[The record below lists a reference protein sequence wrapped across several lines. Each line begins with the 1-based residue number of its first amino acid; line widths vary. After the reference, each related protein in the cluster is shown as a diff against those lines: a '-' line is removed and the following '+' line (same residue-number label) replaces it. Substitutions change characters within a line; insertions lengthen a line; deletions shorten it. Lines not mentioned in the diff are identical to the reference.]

1 MQGICSTTF
10 KLACRKFGIK
20 LGPLHD
26 QSQPNTTR
34 PGAMLDGDFEYG
46 SVELEDASGEDLRRS
61 DMQDLRYP
69 CFDTD
74 THENMMFSPHAYA
87 QMRGT
92 EEEETDAWPSELY
105 DDDTASSLSDG
116 LEWTSSSGASSPRHS
131 SESLEPE
138 VLGLSS
144 LRSCSGL
151 SSIRSC
157 SSQLAGLVS
166 VRSDVACDHPAAASH
181 PDFVALASIQ
191 SSQGSF
197 SQLTARPSAGHKAR
211 HKALKVKTKAL
222 GFAET
227 VLDPVTCSVDTF
239 DMPATSASS
248 GSATPASARVA
259 GRQCTPASASLM
271 ASSTA
276 SPRTQALAA
285 STCSQSQS
293 QSMVLANN
301 ASKARIKQAVAMW
314 PSTAAE
320 LIRGVNDTWN
330 SYQRVNK
337 GRSVTTAE
345 WKAARA
351 ALLAEHDRFVASL
364 SSVEISPAET
374 DEYMHDQDGEMEEVQ
389 YGNQLEVQQQQSWCG
404 SSCFNA
410 SMMSVTSPT
419 SMQSGVFVWQSLLS
433 S

>member
-1 MQGICSTTF
+1 
-10 KLACRKFGIK
+10 
-20 LGPLHD
+20 
-26 QSQPNTTR
+26 
-34 PGAMLDGDFEYG
+34 
-46 SVELEDASGEDLRRS
+46 
-61 DMQDLRYP
+61 
-69 CFDTD
+69 
-74 THENMMFSPHAYA
+74 
-87 QMRGT
+87 
-92 EEEETDAWPSELY
+92 
-105 DDDTASSLSDG
+105 
-116 LEWTSSSGASSPRHS
+116 
-131 SESLEPE
+131 
-138 VLGLSS
+138 
-144 LRSCSGL
+144 
-151 SSIRSC
+151 
-157 SSQLAGLVS
+157 
-166 VRSDVACDHPAAASH
+166 
-181 PDFVALASIQ
+181 
-191 SSQGSF
+191 
-197 SQLTARPSAGHKAR
+197 
-211 HKALKVKTKAL
+211 
-222 GFAET
+222 
-227 VLDPVTCSVDTF
+227 
-239 DMPATSASS
+239 
-248 GSATPASARVA
+248 
-259 GRQCTPASASLM
+259 
-271 ASSTA
+271 
-276 SPRTQALAA
+276 
-285 STCSQSQS
+285 
-293 QSMVLANN
+293 MVLANN